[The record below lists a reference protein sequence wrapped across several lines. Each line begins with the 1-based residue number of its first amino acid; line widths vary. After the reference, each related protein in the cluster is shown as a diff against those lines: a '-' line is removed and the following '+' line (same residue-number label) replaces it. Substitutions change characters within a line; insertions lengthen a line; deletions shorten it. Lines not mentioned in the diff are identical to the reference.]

1 MMKKAKWIAII
12 FVVASIILCANGCA
26 NETEPPHEHKFA
38 AEWTYNAENHWHEAT
53 CEHTNE
59 VSEKSAHTFGEYVS
73 NNDATPEADGTK
85 TRECSVC
92 GYKDTVK
99 DEGSKNHTHTYSA
112 EWTYDTDNH
121 WHKATCEHTSE
132 VSDKAAHTFGEY
144 VSNNDATPEADG
156 TKTREC
162 SVCKYKDTVKDEG
175 SKIHVHTY
183 SAEWTYN
190 TENHWHEATCEHT
203 EERNGEA
210 AHTFGEYVSNNDATT
225 EADGTKTRECSVCKY
240 EDTVK
245 DEGSKIHVHT
255 YSAEWTYDA
264 ENHWHEATCKHT
276 SEVSD
281 KAAHTLEWE
290 ITKNPTETEV
300 GEKKGTCS
308 VCGYETSVV
317 TLETVPTGF
326 VYVLGTTI
334 TGTETWEPT
343 SEVFI
348 SGRQLTIRDLIVS
361 DHEVTRDEYKE
372 VIGKDPSTASAYK
385 GDIELTG
392 DDVLNNP
399 VNYVS
404 WYDAI
409 VYCNKLSIQEN
420 LTPCYS
426 IENETDPEESTDPT
440 DPENWGDVPT
450 SNSSTWNAVTC
461 DFEANG
467 YRLPTEAEWEWLA
480 RGGENYTYAGSN
492 TIDEVAWVNPK
503 IGGTR
508 EVKTKASN
516 GYGLYDMSGNVYE
529 WCWDWYEGE
538 SDSPIAYGAEPVS
551 FRRLRG
557 GCWGEY
563 ENEAKVNYRNY
574 LGPYYRH
581 LTIGFRVVRSS
592 TND

>member
-1 MMKKAKWIAII
+1 MKKAKLIAII

-26 NETEPPHEHKFA
+26 NETEPPHEHKYSA
-38 AEWTYNAENHWHEAT
+38 KWTYDTENHWHEAT

-92 GYKDTVK
+92 
-99 DEGSKNHTHTYSA
+99 
-112 EWTYDTDNH
+112 
-121 WHKATCEHTSE
+121 
-132 VSDKAAHTFGEY
+132 
-144 VSNNDATPEADG
+144 
-156 TKTREC
+156 
-162 SVCKYKDTVKDEG
+162 KYKDTVKDEG

-183 SAEWTYN
+183 S
-190 TENHWHEATCEHT
+190 
-203 EERNGEA
+203 
-210 AHTFGEYVSNNDATT
+210 V
-225 EADGTKTRECSVCKY
+225 
-240 EDTVK
+240 
-245 DEGSKIHVHT
+245 
-255 YSAEWTYDA
+255 EWTYDTD
-264 ENHWHEATCKHT
+264 NHWHKATCEHT

-317 TLETVPTGF
+317 TLETVPSGF

-334 TGTETWEPT
+334 TGTETWT
-343 SEVFI
+343 SSSEVFI

-361 DHEVTRDEYKE
+361 DHEVTRGEYKE
-372 VIGKDPSTASAYK
+372 VIGIDPSETVIAGAYDK
-385 GDIELTG
+385 DGNELTG

-399 VNYVS
+399 VNKVS

-426 IENETDPEESTDPT
+426 IEDETDPEE
-440 DPENWGDVPT
+440 WGDVPT

-467 YRLPTEAEWEWLA
+467 YRLPTQAEWEWIA
-480 RGGENYTYAGSN
+480 CGGEEYEYAGSDN
-492 TIDEVAWVNPK
+492 INDVAWYSGNTDN
-503 IGGTR
+503 GTGTR
-508 EVKTKASN
+508 EVKTKAPN
-516 GYGLYDMSGNVYE
+516 GYGLYDMSGNVIE
-529 WCWDWYEGE
+529 WCWDKAGIIDESTPVEGPTGY
-538 SDSPIAYGAEPVS
+538 SDSRI
-551 FRRLRG
+551 RRG
-557 GCWGEY
+557 GSFGVTASK
-563 ENEAKVNYRNY
+563 AKVFYYNDPFSD
-574 LGPYYRH
+574 PYYRH
-581 LTIGFRVVRSS
+581 CGLGFRMVRSS